1 MGFAHCLADCPCCR
15 KSDTQTGHEDLLM
28 DMVMGE
34 ESSMHDEI
42 SRVEQQTLLR
52 QIAACSAR
60 EKRIALFPE
69 VRVPLDQN
77 TTVTGR
83 MPDSGRGIGVP
94 KSVGPAGV
102 TA

>member
-1 MGFAHCLADCPCCR
+1 
-15 KSDTQTGHEDLLM
+15 M

-34 ESSMHDEI
+34 GSSMHDEI

-69 VRVPLDQN
+69 VQAPLDRN
-77 TTVTGR
+77 ATVTGQ
-83 MPDSGRGIGVP
+83 MPDSGRGVGMP

-102 TA
+102 AA